1 MEVFIYLFVGI
12 GLGFLF
18 ALNYREFREMK
29 TYEQLDEELR
39 RELEFNKNT
48 VKSQQIDVDFYRQ
61 KAKFWKEKYESIPK
75 QLP

>member
-12 GLGFLF
+12 GLGMLF